1 MRQKLHLLLQ
11 VSVNKTEYLN
21 FKDPNYIRVFFYGMD
36 FLDEELQTQHLF
48 LIKRIC
54 RVCGEEKDLV
64 ADFYRC
70 RKNPALESSYSYECK
85 ECAKKRT
92 IANYYKKSF
101 KSFGTCVVCNSKES
115 KLINDRCKDCD
126 KVLKI
131 VDNRVN
137 ILESMIEYIHKNK
150 NHND

>member
-1 MRQKLHLLLQ
+1 MEILFLVAAISGAAYGAYRLTPKGWIKQ
-11 VSVNKTEYLN
+11 
-21 FKDPNYIRVFFYGMD
+21 KDPNYIRVFFYGMD

-64 ADFYRC
+64 ADFYKC
-70 RKNPALESSYSYECK
+70 RKDSTLESSYSYECK

-101 KSFGTCVVCNSKES
+101 
-115 KLINDRCKDCD
+115 
-126 KVLKI
+126 
-131 VDNRVN
+131 
-137 ILESMIEYIHKNK
+137 
-150 NHND
+150 